1 MVSWWARRISRVR
14 KNMLWQEA
22 TEYVRR
28 EQPKLDTIDT
38 LCLIV
43 HRYEELLD
51 QRPEEIGADLL
62 EKPR

>member
-1 MVSWWARRISRVR
+1 MVSWWARRTSRLR
-14 KNMLWQEA
+14 RNALWEEA
-22 TEYVRR
+22 TEYVRKR
-28 EQPKLDTIDT
+28 EPNLDTIDT
-38 LCLIV
+38 LRAIV

>member
-1 MVSWWARRISRVR
+1 MSWWQQWRSRQR
-14 KNMLWQEA
+14 KNMLWEEA
-22 TEYVRR
+22 AEAVQK